1 MSGGGQPHFAEV
13 ILSKREVRAARR
25 GIKPGRVKLAK
36 STQRQLRWPSSWN
49 DDEQRFPIFFR
60 IGDEILRP
68 GSLRGTGGVDQRD
81 ADVPVRI
88 VGVVDRRRCHPRTR
102 GFSGIPEPHF
112 RGGFGT
118 NVPLRDFADLAPAPR
133 ARVKPNSFLVGQE
146 AAGCLQMVA
155 AARFAQSYTVPTHLL
170 GRTGKRLYYQ

>member
-1 MSGGGQPHFAEV
+1 MDSLWTSRPTYRVLLDSPISDLHTRLCLEH
-13 ILSKREVRAARR
+13 LAA
-25 GIKPGRVKLAK
+25 LA
-36 STQRQLRWPSSWN
+36 SMMLIR
-49 DDEQRFPIFFR
+49 
-60 IGDEILRP
+60 
-68 GSLRGTGGVDQRD
+68 VDQRD

-88 VGVVDRRRCHPRTR
+88 VGVVDRRRCPPRTR

-133 ARVKPNSFLVGQE
+133 ARVKPNSLLVGQE

-155 AARFAQSYTVPTHLL
+155 AAQFAQSYTVPTHLL